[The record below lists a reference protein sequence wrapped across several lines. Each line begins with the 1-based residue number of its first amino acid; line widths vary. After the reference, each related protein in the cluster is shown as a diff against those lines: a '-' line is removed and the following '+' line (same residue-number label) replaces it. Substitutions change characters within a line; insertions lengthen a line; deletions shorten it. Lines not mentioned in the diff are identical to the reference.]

1 MADYMAECGEHLTAV
16 RRTLLAVEL
25 TIGRTTPERRLLDD
39 LFHAFHSLKG
49 LSGMVG
55 FKEAE
60 ELAHEMESFL
70 RGLQVSPVPLT
81 PDGYAALAD
90 ATGSLEVL
98 IASVAAPQTRPD
110 IRAVV
115 DGLTDHTPELATR
128 RQWRLHYRPTPDL
141 AARGVS
147 INTVRAALQTIGEIV
162 EATPKIGAAG
172 EISFEFV
179 VTSDADD
186 EALGL
191 LEQHG
196 VRRDAQQLDAVLPAV
211 EGPRPVAGPGAIAA
225 AQFVRVGV
233 TRLDE
238 LMRLMGDLVVTRARL
253 ADALGAVE
261 AYVPAALW
269 RRTEEHTVAL
279 ERQLREL
286 RDGVMRV
293 RMVPVGDVF
302 ERMSFIARD
311 LARQQGKRVRLE
323 IRGAGTELDKFVV
336 ERLSDPLL
344 HLVRNALSHGV
355 ETPHERRDA
364 GKAEEA
370 VFSLRAATAGDTAV
384 IEIEDDGR
392 GIDPVAVAERARR
405 AGLAVPPDPLDNDVL
420 LDLISAPGLS
430 TRDSADRASGRGIGM
445 AVVRR
450 MVGEMGGIV
459 SLDTRVGRGTRFTV
473 ELPLT
478 LAITD
483 ALIALVAD
491 RTFAV
496 PQGTV
501 REVIEV
507 ASDSIRRLEGAEV
520 VAHRGRTL
528 PIVRLSQQF
537 SLASVAAAHMHV
549 FVAGTTEA
557 PVGLAVDRVVGQREI
572 VVRTFTDPLVKVPGI
587 AGATQLGDG
596 RVVLILDVAA
606 LIKTSNRSRS

>member
-1 MADYMAECGEHLTAV
+1 MADYMAECAEHLTAV
-16 RRTLLAVEL
+16 RRTLLDVER

-49 LSGMVG
+49 LSGMVA

-70 RGLQVSPVPLT
+70 RGLQRSTVPLT
-81 PDGYAALAD
+81 ADGYAALAD

-179 VTSDADD
+179 MTSDADD
-186 EALGL
+186 EALRL

-196 VRRDAQQLDAVLPAV
+196 VRRDPQQVDAVLPAV
-211 EGPRPVAGPGAIAA
+211 EEPVAGRGAIAT

-261 AYVPAALW
+261 AHVPSALW

-302 ERMSFIARD
+302 ERMSFIVRD

-355 ETPHERRDA
+355 ETPEERRDA

-370 VFSLRAATAGDTAV
+370 VFGLRAATAGDTAV

-392 GIDPVAVAERARR
+392 GIDPGAVAERARR
-405 AGLAVPPDPLDNDVL
+405 AGLAVPPEPFANDVL

-450 MVGEMGGIV
+450 VVGEMGGIV

-537 SLASVAAAHMHV
+537 SLPSVAAAHMHV